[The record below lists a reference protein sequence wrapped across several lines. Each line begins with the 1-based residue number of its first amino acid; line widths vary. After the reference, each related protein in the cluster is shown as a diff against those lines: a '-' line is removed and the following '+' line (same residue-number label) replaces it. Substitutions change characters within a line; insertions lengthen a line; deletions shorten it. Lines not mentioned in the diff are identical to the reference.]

1 MHSSRK
7 QAAAGESR
15 IDPGRLPMWE
25 FTRRASVAVALTLG
39 GVMLLLLLWQ
49 AAGALLLAFAGFLVA
64 VLLHGL
70 GAWVS
75 TRTGMGYRWSLA
87 AVVALLGCVAA
98 LTAVLLGGRL
108 AMQIDQFLARL
119 PETSQY
125 IQQYLRQFQWGEW
138 ILSNTVGVGER
149 MARHDVFSRI
159 TGVASGAFSVLA
171 SLFVI
176 AFIGLYGAWD
186 PARYRAG
193 LLHLVPL
200 QKRDRTRQVL
210 DAVVLHVRRWLL
222 GQIFCMVVVGIMTA
236 TGLWLLGVE
245 FALVLGILAML
256 LELVPNLGP
265 VMAAIPALLLASGQ
279 GGAQMAYVTLL
290 YFGVQ
295 TIESYVLL
303 PLVQQKMVWLPPAIT
318 IFAVVLLGMLTG
330 IGGVLFAAPLTVVL
344 MVLIKTLYV
353 EDALGDRSIEVPGEE
368 RR

>member
-1 MHSSRK
+1 
-7 QAAAGESR
+7 
-15 IDPGRLPMWE
+15 
-25 FTRRASVAVALTLG
+25 
-39 GVMLLLLLWQ
+39 
-49 AAGALLLAFAGFLVA
+49 
-64 VLLHGL
+64 
-70 GAWVS
+70 
-75 TRTGMGYRWSLA
+75 
-87 AVVALLGCVAA
+87 
-98 LTAVLLGGRL
+98 
-108 AMQIDQFLARL
+108 
-119 PETSQY
+119 
-125 IQQYLRQFQWGEW
+125 
-138 ILSNTVGVGER
+138 
-149 MARHDVFSRI
+149 
-159 TGVASGAFSVLA
+159 
-171 SLFVI
+171 
-176 AFIGLYGAWD
+176 
-186 PARYRAG
+186 
-193 LLHLVPL
+193 
-200 QKRDRTRQVL
+200 
-210 DAVVLHVRRWLL
+210 
-222 GQIFCMVVVGIMTA
+222 VGIMTA